1 MYRIERAVSDWQRVY
16 TRLCAAEDWLR
27 HRKGAPPAD
36 LIATGEDLV
45 EQVSRLHDEE
55 VQALRAID
63 AALLAAK
70 ARAIGGGG
78 ERRSAGANS
87 P

>member
-16 TRLCAAEDWLR
+16 ARLCAAQDWLR
-27 HRKGAPPAD
+27 HREGAPPASLMLPGD
-36 LIATGEDLV
+36 DPV
-45 EQVSRLHDEE
+45 EQVSRLQDEE
-55 VQALRAID
+55 EQALRAID

-70 ARAIGGGG
+70 ARAADKGQ
-78 ERRSAGANS
+78 RPPAGATS

>member
-16 TRLCAAEDWLR
+16 RRLCAAEDWLR
-27 HRKGAPPAD
+27 HGRGAPPAD
-36 LIATGEDLV
+36 LTAAGDDLV
-45 EQVSRLHDEE
+45 EQVSRLQDEE
-55 VQALRAID
+55 EQALHAID

-70 ARAIGGGG
+70 TRAANSG
-78 ERRSAGANS
+78 ERGSGSAEA